1 MTPQET
7 ARDIKTWA
15 AVFKIRREALAAV
28 KSELPVRRLRVVAV
42 FPSRAIHFTKY
53 LIRRRRRVV

>member
-15 AVFKIRREALAAV
+15 PVFRIKREALAAV
-28 KSELPVRRLRVVAV
+28 KAERPPARPRVVAV
-42 FPSRAIHFTKY
+42 FPSRAIHLAKY

>member
-1 MTPQET
+1 MTPHEV

-15 AVFKIRREALAAV
+15 TVFRIKREALASV
-28 KSELPVRRLRVVAV
+28 KSELPIRRPRVVAV

-53 LIRRRRRVV
+53 LIRHRRVV

>member
-15 AVFKIRREALAAV
+15 TVFRIKREALAAV
-28 KSELPVRRLRVVAV
+28 KAERPPARPRVVAV

-53 LIRRRRRVV
+53 LIRHRRVV